1 MPLIVLEGI
10 DGSGKSTQFRLLCEY
25 MDRLRRDDTRLVFTQ
40 YNKSSSAL
48 LTMYLNGEFGT
59 DPNAVN
65 AYAASTFYAVDRY
78 ESYKNVWGKAYNERG
93 GLVLADRYTTSNAV
107 HQGAKFQGAARQA
120 FFHWLDDFEHE
131 KVELPRP
138 NVVIYMDV
146 PAEIALE
153 NMRARQ
159 TATGTAPDIHE
170 TGAAY
175 LRQCI
180 ATAQEA
186 AAFYGWHVVSC
197 TDGGKMRPETEI
209 HAEILGILKTA
220 RLV

>member
-1 MPLIVLEGI
+1 MKLIVIEGI
-10 DGSGKSTQFRLLCEY
+10 DGCGKQTLANLLV
-25 MDRLRRDDTRLVFTQ
+25 DFLREQGKKVLYLNFPNYESD
-40 YNKSSSAL
+40 SSSL
-48 LTMYLNGEFGT
+48 VKMYLNGEFGT

-78 ESYKNVWGKAYNERG
+78 ESYKNVWGKAYHERG

-120 FFHWLDDFEHE
+120 FFRWLDDFEYE
-131 KVELPRP
+131 KMELPRP
-138 NVVIYMDV
+138 NIVLYMDV

-170 TGAAY
+170 TGAYY
-175 LRQCI
+175 LQQCI
-180 ATAQEA
+180 ETAHDA
-186 AAFYGWHVVSC
+186 AAFYGWHTVSC
-197 TDGGKMRPETEI
+197 TEGGKMRPEQEI